1 MEIQFNSPFAQEEMK
16 AQIALM
22 QVFDPELHVNI
33 IDLGLVYAVDFSEAD
48 VATVKMTLSTPH
60 CPMGDAIEQGVR
72 NVMEIAFPD
81 RECKIELVWEP
92 EWNFH
97 MISEAGRAELGLDD

>member
-1 MEIQFNSPFAQEEMK
+1 MEIQFNSPFAREEMK

-22 QVFDPELHVNI
+22 QVIDPELNI
-33 IDLGLVYAVDFSEAD
+33 NIVDLGLVYGVDFSISGQI
-48 VATVKMTLSTPH
+48 TVRMTLSTPH

-72 NVMEIAFPD
+72 NVLGKAFPE
-81 RECKIELVWEP
+81 RESVIELVWEP

-97 MISEAGRAELGLDD
+97 MISEAGKQQLGLD

>member
-1 MEIQFNSPFAQEEMK
+1 MEEMK

-22 QVFDPELHVNI
+22 QVIDPELNVNI
-33 IDLGLVYAVDFSEAD
+33 IDLGLVYGVDFTENGS
-48 VATVKMTLSTPH
+48 VTVRMTLSTPH

-72 NVMEIAFPD
+72 NVLEMAFPD
-81 RECKIELVWEP
+81 RETKIDLVWEP

-97 MISEAGRAELGLDD
+97 MISEAGREQLGLD

>member
-22 QVFDPELHVNI
+22 QVIDPELHVNI
-33 IDLGLVYAVDFSEAD
+33 IDLGLVYGVDFSTPGYIK
-48 VATVKMTLSTPH
+48 VTMTLSTPH
-60 CPMGDAIEQGVR
+60 CPMGDAIEQGVH
-72 NVMEIAFPD
+72 NVLRMAFPD
-81 RECKIELVWEP
+81 RESQINLVWEP

-97 MISEAGRAELGLDD
+97 MISEAGRELLGLD

>member
-1 MEIQFNSPFAQEEMK
+1 MEIKFNSPFAQEEMK

-22 QVFDPELHVNI
+22 QVIDPELNVNI
-33 IDLGLVYAVDFSEAD
+33 IDLGLVYGVDFTENGY
-48 VATVKMTLSTPH
+48 VTVRMTLSTPH

-72 NVMEIAFPD
+72 NVLEMAFPD
-81 RECKIELVWEP
+81 RETKIDLVWEP

-97 MISEAGRAELGLDD
+97 MISEAGREQLGLD

>member
-1 MEIQFNSPFAQEEMK
+1 MEVQFNSLFAQEEMK

-22 QVFDPELHVNI
+22 QVIDPELHVNI
-33 IDLGLVYAVDFSEAD
+33 VDLGLIYGVDFSEPD
-48 VATVKMTLSTPH
+48 KITVRMTLSTPH

-72 NVMEIAFPD
+72 NVLKQAFPD
-81 RECKIELVWEP
+81 RISQIELVWQP

-97 MISEAGRAELGLDD
+97 MISEAGRQQLGLD

>member
-22 QVFDPELHVNI
+22 QVIDPELHINI
-33 IDLGLVYAVDFSEAD
+33 IDLGLVYAVDFSTPGHI
-48 VATVKMTLSTPH
+48 TVRMTLSTPH
-60 CPMGDAIEQGVR
+60 CPMGDAIEQGVL
-72 NVMEIAFPD
+72 NVLGTTFPD
-81 RECKIELVWEP
+81 RESHIDLVWEP

-97 MISEAGRAELGLDD
+97 MISEAGREQLGLD